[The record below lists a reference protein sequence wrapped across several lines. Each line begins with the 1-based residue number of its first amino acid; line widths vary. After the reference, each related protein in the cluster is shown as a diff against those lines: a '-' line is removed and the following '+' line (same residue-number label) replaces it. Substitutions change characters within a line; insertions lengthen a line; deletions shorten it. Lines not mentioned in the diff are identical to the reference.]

1 MAGSGFE
8 PKPKHSHVPYTRWQI
23 DYLIHDVAEGDLKG
37 DSLRVERTLRLARAC
52 PILLVVALLALHPSG
67 SAAQDRSWILGKR
80 PERPGISLMVFTFH
94 PLHLVEDNNFRV
106 VTRTSGFALQY
117 SHWFAGTFINTFG
130 DRSFIAA
137 IERHWVTADR
147 GAVDF
152 GLGYRVGL
160 ITGYD
165 ERLFSL
171 AGHTPVLPLAG
182 PVGWTHL
189 GPIGVKLFWVYR
201 AASIEGSIRF

>member
-1 MAGSGFE
+1 MADSNFE
-8 PKPKHSHVPYTRWQI
+8 PGVEGSDLTLTRWQI
-23 DYLIHDVAEGDLKG
+23 DSLIHDRPRND
-37 DSLRVERTLRLARAC
+37 LRLARAC
-52 PILLVVALLALHPSG
+52 PILLGVALLALNPSG
-67 SAAQDRSWILGKR
+67 SAAQEGSWILGKK
-80 PERPGISLMVFTFH
+80 PERPGIVVLVLALH
-94 PLHLVEDNNFRV
+94 PLHLIEDNNFRV

-117 SHWFAGTFINTFG
+117 SHWFVGTGINTFG

-137 IERHWVTADR
+137 IERHWVTADW

-171 AGHTPVLPLAG
+171 AGKTPVLPLVG
-182 PVGWTHL
+182 PVAWTHL
-189 GPIGVKLFWVYR
+189 GPIGVKLFYVYR
-201 AASIEGSIRF
+201 AASLEGWVRF